1 MSTPAPAQ
9 TLRSGYTTGTCA
21 TACTRGALLAWLTN
35 TPLAAVD
42 IVLLDGES
50 VVLPLESCTIAPGCA
65 TCTVRKDAG
74 DVPDET
80 HQAIIGAR
88 VTWRPLPGVVFKR
101 GEGVGLVSLPGL
113 PVEVGEPAI
122 NPVPRQ
128 MMATVVMETLADF
141 GRSGGAEIEVFVQ
154 GGADIAAR
162 TLNPRLGVVG
172 GISIIGTTAR
182 VRPFSSDA
190 YIASIGS
197 ALAVAAAT
205 GHHQCHACP
214 LSPFRQMAPV
224 ADQQERREAG
234 QLPEDQQQQDVI

>member
-21 TACTRGALLAWLTN
+21 TACTRAALLAWLTN

-42 IVLLDGES
+42 IVLPDGES

-74 DVPDET
+74 DDPDET

-88 VTWRPLPGVVFKR
+88 VTWRPQPGVVFKR
-101 GEGVGLVSLPGL
+101 GDGVGLVSLPGL

-141 GRSGGAEIEVFVQ
+141 GRTGGA
-154 GGADIAAR
+154 
-162 TLNPRLGVVG
+162 
-172 GISIIGTTAR
+172 
-182 VRPFSSDA
+182 
-190 YIASIGS
+190 
-197 ALAVAAAT
+197 
-205 GHHQCHACP
+205 
-214 LSPFRQMAPV
+214 
-224 ADQQERREAG
+224 
-234 QLPEDQQQQDVI
+234 